1 MDFKFSVFG
10 RLNYG
15 PHGLTHL
22 QDTHSRRFKLVVY
35 FIAKSCYFCEENLP
49 FVASNKVVIVKPQVV
64 TFSCFLFD
72 LDVKWLKWTL
82 NFFSHELSNP
92 DKRFYAWH
100 KVFSTIYL
108 STTSVNHTINF
119 AAITTLSKTTH
130 NSTFNTPTEN
140 LSLSPH
146 KSSHGTFLDSNS
158 RFIQD
163 PGCKPEVENETWSRR
178 LSKQFLTKSL
188 AWSEIS
194 INLPEWIS
202 LLEPSL

>member
-119 AAITTLSKTTH
+119 AQSQHFRKPLIIPHLTLLPKT
-130 NSTFNTPTEN
+130 
-140 LSLSPH
+140 
-146 KSSHGTFLDSNS
+146 S
-158 RFIQD
+158 RFLHINRHMELFSTQTAD
-163 PGCKPEVENETWSRR
+163 LFKIPDVNQR
-178 LSKQFLTKSL
+178 LKMRHGAAAFQNNF
-188 AWSEIS
+188 
-194 INLPEWIS
+194 
-202 LLEPSL
+202 